1 MIDTL
6 KTEGR
11 KYSLMHF
18 KDKLDKNKEIEK
30 QIQIE
35 KIKEVFKDNDI
46 KDNNKDND
54 EYNKQLYNLNFSSK
68 NIESFQNFS
77 LFKNSIESEK
87 YEPEFQKKK
96 EKIFSSKKNIK
107 YIDKNNINKDNQR
120 ENLENKTERQTT
132 QKNNIISEKDK
143 KNNFNED
150 ILNVTQDQMKIF
162 DDGVNKLYNNHKND
176 LKLKIFQINH
186 PYLQN
191 IKLINNNIESTTSSM
206 TKEQRIFPIIQK
218 QKLILKKIQEN
229 NNSKNN
235 SSISRN
241 INDSISHSTE
251 NKNNKLNKYLFNK
264 SSKKNI
270 IQLTLDNNQN
280 IFDNKSSTE
289 KSKNNSTEKINIT
302 KRKNIEYKPYT
313 LVQYKNKY
321 EKNNLKILGGLGA
334 NLGGEEWNKRQRLF
348 ERKKRYSDFIK
359 NDEEFYHFNKKKII
373 KYINKKKEDV
383 KKEFDDSNHDHK
395 YKIFKT
401 ENNII
406 NNNKELKLPLI
417 SQRNKSIQRI
427 KLKRN
432 KNKNKNNQILNI
444 NQEHE
449 LEGSE
454 KDLKQLIKQ
463 YEEYNEKLKL

>member
-68 NIESFQNFS
+68 NIESFQNFF

-120 ENLENKTERQTT
+120 DNLENKTERQTT

-373 KYINKKKEDV
+373 KNINKKKEYV
-383 KKEFDDSNHDHK
+383 KIEFDDSKHDYK

-432 KNKNKNNQILNI
+432 KNKNNQILNI

>member
-107 YIDKNNINKDNQR
+107 YIDKNNINKDNKR
-120 ENLENKTERQTT
+120 ENLENKTERKTT

-270 IQLTLDNNQN
+270 IQLTIDNNQN

-373 KYINKKKEDV
+373 KNINKKKEYV
-383 KKEFDDSNHDHK
+383 KKEFDDSNHDYK

-432 KNKNKNNQILNI
+432 KNKNNQILNI

>member
-96 EKIFSSKKNIK
+96 EKFFSSKKNIK

-120 ENLENKTERQTT
+120 DNLENKTERQTT

-373 KYINKKKEDV
+373 KIINKKKEDV
-383 KKEFDDSNHDHK
+383 KKEFDDSNHDYK

-432 KNKNKNNQILNI
+432 KNKNNQILNI

>member
-120 ENLENKTERQTT
+120 DNLENKTERQTT

-313 LVQYKNKY
+313 LVQYKNK
-321 EKNNLKILGGLGA
+321 
-334 NLGGEEWNKRQRLF
+334 
-348 ERKKRYSDFIK
+348 
-359 NDEEFYHFNKKKII
+359 II
-373 KYINKKKEDV
+373 
-383 KKEFDDSNHDHK
+383 
-395 YKIFKT
+395 
-401 ENNII
+401 
-406 NNNKELKLPLI
+406 
-417 SQRNKSIQRI
+417 
-427 KLKRN
+427 
-432 KNKNKNNQILNI
+432 
-444 NQEHE
+444 
-449 LEGSE
+449 
-454 KDLKQLIKQ
+454 
-463 YEEYNEKLKL
+463 

>member
-11 KYSLMHF
+11 KYSLIHF
-18 KDKLDKNKEIEK
+18 KDKFDKNKEIEK

-54 EYNKQLYNLNFSSK
+54 EYNKQLYNLNFGSK
-68 NIESFQNFS
+68 NIESFQNFF

-96 EKIFSSKKNIK
+96 KKIFSSKKNIK

-120 ENLENKTERQTT
+120 DNLENKTERQTT

-162 DDGVNKLYNNHKND
+162 DDEVNKLYNNHKND

-264 SSKKNI
+264 SSKKNL
-270 IQLTLDNNQN
+270 IQLTIDNNQN
-280 IFDNKSSTE
+280 IFDNKSTTE
-289 KSKNNSTEKINIT
+289 KSKNNSTEKINLT
-302 KRKNIEYKPYT
+302 KRKNIDYKPYT

-373 KYINKKKEDV
+373 KNINKKKEYV
-383 KKEFDDSNHDHK
+383 KKEFDDSNHDYK

>member
-120 ENLENKTERQTT
+120 DNLENKTERQTT

-373 KYINKKKEDV
+373 KNINKKKEDI
-383 KKEFDDSNHDHK
+383 KKEFDESNHDYK

-432 KNKNKNNQILNI
+432 KNKNNQILNI

>member
-11 KYSLMHF
+11 KYSLIHF

-120 ENLENKTERQTT
+120 DNLENKTERQTT

-270 IQLTLDNNQN
+270 IQLTIDNNQN
-280 IFDNKSSTE
+280 ILDNKSSTE

-373 KYINKKKEDV
+373 KNINKKKDDA
-383 KKEFDDSNHDHK
+383 KKEFDDSNHDYK

-432 KNKNKNNQILNI
+432 KNKNNQILNI

-463 YEEYNEKLKL
+463 YEEYNINSKL

>member
-1 MIDTL
+1 MSDTL

-107 YIDKNNINKDNQR
+107 YIDKNNINKDNQK

-270 IQLTLDNNQN
+270 IQLTIDNNQN
-280 IFDNKSSTE
+280 ILDNKSSTE

-373 KYINKKKEDV
+373 KNINKKKEYV
-383 KKEFDDSNHDHK
+383 KKEFDDSNHDYK

-432 KNKNKNNQILNI
+432 KNKNNQILNI

>member
-18 KDKLDKNKEIEK
+18 KDKLDKNKEREK

-120 ENLENKTERQTT
+120 DNLENKTERQTT

-373 KYINKKKEDV
+373 KNINKKKEDA
-383 KKEFDDSNHDHK
+383 KKEFDDSNHDYK

-432 KNKNKNNQILNI
+432 KNKNNQILNI

-463 YEEYNEKLKL
+463 YEEYNENYKL

>member
-18 KDKLDKNKEIEK
+18 KDKLNKNKEIEK

-35 KIKEVFKDNDI
+35 KIKEVLKDNDI

-68 NIESFQNFS
+68 NNIESFQNFS

-120 ENLENKTERQTT
+120 DNLENKTERQTT

-373 KYINKKKEDV
+373 KYINKKKEYV
-383 KKEFDDSNHDHK
+383 KKEFDDSNHDYK

-432 KNKNKNNQILNI
+432 KNKNNQILNI

>member
-1 MIDTL
+1 M
-6 KTEGR
+6 
-11 KYSLMHF
+11 
-18 KDKLDKNKEIEK
+18 
-30 QIQIE
+30 
-35 KIKEVFKDNDI
+35 
-46 KDNNKDND
+46 
-54 EYNKQLYNLNFSSK
+54 
-68 NIESFQNFS
+68 
-77 LFKNSIESEK
+77 
-87 YEPEFQKKK
+87 
-96 EKIFSSKKNIK
+96 
-107 YIDKNNINKDNQR
+107 
-120 ENLENKTERQTT
+120 ENKTERQTT

-373 KYINKKKEDV
+373 KNINKKKEYV
-383 KKEFDDSNHDHK
+383 KKEFDDSNHDYK

-432 KNKNKNNQILNI
+432 KNKNNQILNI

>member
-120 ENLENKTERQTT
+120 DNLENKTERQTT

-373 KYINKKKEDV
+373 KNINKKKEYV
-383 KKEFDDSNHDHK
+383 KKEFDDSNHDYK

-432 KNKNKNNQILNI
+432 KNKNNQILNI

-454 KDLKQLIKQ
+454 KDLKQLIKE

>member
-18 KDKLDKNKEIEK
+18 KDKLDKNKEREK

-120 ENLENKTERQTT
+120 DNLENKTERQTT

-373 KYINKKKEDV
+373 KNINKKKEDV
-383 KKEFDDSNHDHK
+383 KKEFDDSNHDYK

-432 KNKNKNNQILNI
+432 KNKNNQILNI

>member
-120 ENLENKTERQTT
+120 DNLENKTERQTT

-373 KYINKKKEDV
+373 KNINKKKEDV
-383 KKEFDDSNHDHK
+383 KKEFDDSNHDYK

-432 KNKNKNNQILNI
+432 KNKNNQILNI

>member
-11 KYSLMHF
+11 KYSLIHF
-18 KDKLDKNKEIEK
+18 KDKFDKNKEIEK

-54 EYNKQLYNLNFSSK
+54 EYNKQLYNLNFGSK
-68 NIESFQNFS
+68 NIESFQNFF

-96 EKIFSSKKNIK
+96 KKIFSSKKNIK

-120 ENLENKTERQTT
+120 DNLENKTERQTT

-264 SSKKNI
+264 SSKKNL
-270 IQLTLDNNQN
+270 IQLTIDNNQN
-280 IFDNKSSTE
+280 IFDNKSTTE
-289 KSKNNSTEKINIT
+289 KSKNNSTEKINLT
-302 KRKNIEYKPYT
+302 KRKNIDYKPYT

-359 NDEEFYHFNKKKII
+359 NDEEFYHFNKNKII

-383 KKEFDDSNHDHK
+383 KKEFDDSNHDYK

>member
-11 KYSLMHF
+11 KYSLIHF

-107 YIDKNNINKDNQR
+107 YIDKNNINKDNKR
-120 ENLENKTERQTT
+120 ENLENKTERKTT

-270 IQLTLDNNQN
+270 IQLTIDNNQN

-373 KYINKKKEDV
+373 KNINKKKEYV
-383 KKEFDDSNHDHK
+383 KKEFDDSNHDYK

-432 KNKNKNNQILNI
+432 KNKNNQILNI

>member
-120 ENLENKTERQTT
+120 DNLENKTERQTT
-132 QKNNIISEKDK
+132 QKNNIISKKDK

-373 KYINKKKEDV
+373 KNINKKKEYV
-383 KKEFDDSNHDHK
+383 KKEFDDSNHDYK

-432 KNKNKNNQILNI
+432 KNKNNQILNI

>member
-68 NIESFQNFS
+68 NIESFQNFY

-120 ENLENKTERQTT
+120 DNLENKTERQTT

-373 KYINKKKEDV
+373 KNINKKKEYV
-383 KKEFDDSNHDHK
+383 KKEFDDSNHDYK

-432 KNKNKNNQILNI
+432 KNKNNQILNI

>member
-11 KYSLMHF
+11 KYSLIHF

-54 EYNKQLYNLNFSSK
+54 EYNKQLYNLNFGSK

-87 YEPEFQKKK
+87 YEPDFQKKK

-120 ENLENKTERQTT
+120 DNLENKTERQTT

-289 KSKNNSTEKINIT
+289 KSKNNSTEKINLT

-373 KYINKKKEDV
+373 KNINKKKEYV
-383 KKEFDDSNHDHK
+383 KKEFDDSNHDYK

-432 KNKNKNNQILNI
+432 KNKNNQILNI

>member
-96 EKIFSSKKNIK
+96 EKLFSSKKNIK

-120 ENLENKTERQTT
+120 DNLENKTERQTT

-373 KYINKKKEDV
+373 KNINKKKEYV
-383 KKEFDDSNHDHK
+383 KKEFDDSNHDYK

-432 KNKNKNNQILNI
+432 KNKNNQILNI

>member
-120 ENLENKTERQTT
+120 DNLENKTERQTT

-321 EKNNLKILGGLGA
+321 EKNKLKILGGLGA

-373 KYINKKKEDV
+373 KNINKKKEYV
-383 KKEFDDSNHDHK
+383 KKEFDDSNHDYK

-432 KNKNKNNQILNI
+432 KNKNNQILNI

>member
-11 KYSLMHF
+11 KYSLIHF

-120 ENLENKTERQTT
+120 DNLENKTERQTT

-280 IFDNKSSTE
+280 IFDNKSSAE

-373 KYINKKKEDV
+373 KNINKKKEYV
-383 KKEFDDSNHDHK
+383 KKEFDDSNHDYK

-432 KNKNKNNQILNI
+432 KNKNNQILNI

>member
-120 ENLENKTERQTT
+120 DNLENKTERQTT

-334 NLGGEEWNKRQRLF
+334 NLGGEEWNKRQKLF

-373 KYINKKKEDV
+373 KNINKKKEYV
-383 KKEFDDSNHDHK
+383 KKEFDDSNHDYK

-406 NNNKELKLPLI
+406 NNNKELKLPLL

-427 KLKRN
+427 KLKR
-432 KNKNKNNQILNI
+432 NKNKNNQILNI

>member
-120 ENLENKTERQTT
+120 DNLENKTERQTT

-270 IQLTLDNNQN
+270 IQLTIDNNQN

-289 KSKNNSTEKINIT
+289 KIKNNSTEKINIT

-373 KYINKKKEDV
+373 KNINKKKEYV
-383 KKEFDDSNHDHK
+383 KKEFDDSNHDYK

-432 KNKNKNNQILNI
+432 KNKNNQILNI

>member
-120 ENLENKTERQTT
+120 DNLENKTERKTT
-132 QKNNIISEKDK
+132 QKNNLISEKDK

-251 NKNNKLNKYLFNK
+251 NKINKLNKYLFNK

-270 IQLTLDNNQN
+270 IQLTIDNNQN

-383 KKEFDDSNHDHK
+383 KKEFDDSNHDYK

-432 KNKNKNNQILNI
+432 KNQNNQILNI

>member
-162 DDGVNKLYNNHKND
+162 DYGVNKLYNNHKND

-270 IQLTLDNNQN
+270 IQLTIDNNQN

-373 KYINKKKEDV
+373 KIINKKKDDV
-383 KKEFDDSNHDHK
+383 KKEFDDSNHDYK

-432 KNKNKNNQILNI
+432 KNKNNQILNI

>member
-1 MIDTL
+1 MSDTL

-11 KYSLMHF
+11 KYSLIYF
-18 KDKLDKNKEIEK
+18 KDKLDKHKEIEK
-30 QIQIE
+30 QMQIE
-35 KIKEVFKDNDI
+35 KIKEVFKNNDS
-46 KDNNKDND
+46 KENNND
-54 EYNKQLYNLNFSSK
+54 EYNKQLYSLNFASQNIDSFK
-68 NIESFQNFS
+68 NLS
-77 LFKNSIESEK
+77 LLKNSIESEK

-107 YIDKNNINKDNQR
+107 YIDKNNIKKENFK
-120 ENLENKTERQTT
+120 ENLENNAEKQTI
-132 QKNNIISEKDK
+132 QNNNIISEKDK
-143 KNNFNED
+143 KDNFNDD

-186 PYLQN
+186 PYLKN

-206 TKEQRIFPIIQK
+206 TKEQRIFPILQK
-218 QKLILKKIQEN
+218 QKLILKKIQEC

-235 SSISRN
+235 SSTSRN

-251 NKNNKLNKYLFNK
+251 NKSDKLNKFLFNK

-270 IQLTLDNNQN
+270 IQLTIDNNQN

-289 KSKNNSTEKINIT
+289 KSKNNSSEKINLT
-302 KRKNIEYKPYT
+302 TRKKIDYIPYT
-313 LVQYKNKY
+313 LQQYKSKY
-321 EKNNLKILGGLGA
+321 EKNNLKILGGLGP
-334 NLGGEEWNKRQRLF
+334 NLGGEEWNKRQKIF

-359 NDEEFYHFNKKKII
+359 NDEEFYNFNKKKIKI
-373 KYINKKKEDV
+373 INKRN
-383 KKEFDDSNHDHK
+383 DDSKKKSDKSNSDYK

-401 ENNII
+401 ENNVMNK
-406 NNNKELKLPLI
+406 NNELKLPLI
-417 SQRNKSIQRI
+417 NQRNKSFRRI
-427 KLKRN
+427 KLK
-432 KNKNKNNQILNI
+432 KSKNNNNQMLNI
-444 NQEHE
+444 NQEHD

-463 YEEYNEKLKL
+463 YEEYNINSKL

>member
-120 ENLENKTERQTT
+120 DNLENKTERQTT

-373 KYINKKKEDV
+373 KNINKKKEYV
-383 KKEFDDSNHDHK
+383 KKEFDDSNHDYK

-432 KNKNKNNQILNI
+432 KNKNNQILNI

>member
-1 MIDTL
+1 MSDTL

-107 YIDKNNINKDNQR
+107 YIDKNNINKDDR
-120 ENLENKTERQTT
+120 RDNLENKTERQTT

-302 KRKNIEYKPYT
+302 KRKNIEYKPYP

-373 KYINKKKEDV
+373 KNINKKKEYV
-383 KKEFDDSNHDHK
+383 KKEFDDSNHDYK

-432 KNKNKNNQILNI
+432 KNKNNQILNI

-463 YEEYNEKLKL
+463 YEKYNEKLKL

>member
-68 NIESFQNFS
+68 NIETFQNFS

-120 ENLENKTERQTT
+120 DNLENKTERQTT

-280 IFDNKSSTE
+280 IFDNKSSAE

-348 ERKKRYSDFIK
+348 ERKKLYSDFIK

-373 KYINKKKEDV
+373 KIINKKKDDA
-383 KKEFDDSNHDHK
+383 KKEFDDSNHDYK

-406 NNNKELKLPLI
+406 NNNKELKLPLL

-427 KLKRN
+427 KLKR
-432 KNKNKNNQILNI
+432 NKNKNNQILNI